1 MNILWSVRARNELRA
16 IHAYIARDSTFY
28 ADRMILRIL
37 ARIEAAAQAPTRG
50 HRVHEY
56 PEAQFREV
64 HEPPYR
70 IIYAISD
77 RTLQVVTIVHFK
89 QELNG

>member
-28 ADRMILRIL
+28 ADRMMARIL
-37 ARIEAAAQAPTRG
+37 ARVEAVAQAPTRG
-50 HRVHEY
+50 HPVHEY
-56 PEAQFREV
+56 LEAPLREV

-70 IIYAISD
+70 IIYTTVGRS
-77 RTLQVVTIVHFK
+77 LQVVTIVHFK
-89 QELNG
+89 QRLDA